1 MEGEKMKK
9 NIIFVSI
16 LLLVCFSYIN
26 IFGECIQ
33 GDCKNGQ
40 GTFNFSNGREYVG
53 EWKDDKRD
61 GQGTIIYPDGKK
73 WVGRVKDGKPTGR

>member
-1 MEGEKMKK
+1 MRKGF
-9 NIIFVSI
+9 ILGSI
-16 LLLVCFSYIN
+16 LLLVCLSSTN
-26 IFGECIQ
+26 ILGKCIQ

-40 GTFNFSNGREYVG
+40 GTFTFSDGSKYGG